1 EKPDATFLFVAHR
14 EEILTQARNAF
25 RGVLRNSQFGEL
37 WVGNHAPAHYRQ
49 LFASVQTLNNQLE
62 TLRLSADFYDYIV
75 VDEVHHIAAN
85 SYRAMVDH
93 FTPRIL
99 LGLTATPERHDGS
112 DILQDFG
119 GVIAA
124 EIRLPEAI
132 NRRQL
137 CPFQYFGIDD
147 DTDLRSIS
155 WRHGRYDIAQLTNLY
170 THNQQRVNKIVQSL
184 QDIVT
189 DIWQM
194 KALAFCVSR
203 EHAEYMA
210 KQFLLKGINSD
221 FLTSDNSAER
231 QQKQQ
236 ALRSG
241 NINVL
246 CVVDIFNEGVDIPEV
261 DTLLFLRPTESLTIF
276 LQQLGRGLR
285 LADNKDACTVLD
297 FVGNARPEYDFSNKF
312 RALVGRTNNP
322 IDKEISQGFPHAPLG
337 CRIELSKQ
345 TQDLVLRNIRA
356 ALLNMQRLTN
366 LVRRFP
372 QDSQLPLTL
381 ANFLHINPNVS
392 LGDIYKRATWTEL
405 KQRAFINQVADSS
418 TDSLFNTYAKAINN
432 RLLATDAHH
441 YFAFI
446 KQ

>member
-1 EKPDATFLFVAHR
+1 LNSTVLCVWIITFLFFF
-14 EEILTQARNAF
+14 QAEDGIRDRNVT
-25 RGVLRNSQFGEL
+25 GVQTCAL
-37 WVGNHAPAHYRQ
+37 PI

-221 FLTSDNSAER
+221 FLTSDN
-231 QQKQQ
+231 
-236 ALRSG
+236 
-241 NINVL
+241 
-246 CVVDIFNEGVDIPEV
+246 
-261 DTLLFLRPTESLTIF
+261 
-276 LQQLGRGLR
+276 
-285 LADNKDACTVLD
+285 
-297 FVGNARPEYDFSNKF
+297 
-312 RALVGRTNNP
+312 
-322 IDKEISQGFPHAPLG
+322 
-337 CRIELSKQ
+337 
-345 TQDLVLRNIRA
+345 
-356 ALLNMQRLTN
+356 
-366 LVRRFP
+366 
-372 QDSQLPLTL
+372 
-381 ANFLHINPNVS
+381 
-392 LGDIYKRATWTEL
+392 
-405 KQRAFINQVADSS
+405 
-418 TDSLFNTYAKAINN
+418 
-432 RLLATDAHH
+432 
-441 YFAFI
+441 
-446 KQ
+446 